1 VIDGVLERDGG
12 VKEGREDGPV
22 ERELDG
28 GVNDGREGVAGRTSG
43 LVSGGRDV
51 CGMPWR
57 EPKGEVGIAGRTSS
71 AFLKVDPGMGGRP
84 SAVADGLR
92 DEEEPLSETSGR
104 WLLPVPGKGRASGR
118 PKRERESD
126 GVLPV
131 RGVGD

>member
-1 VIDGVLERDGG
+1 M
-12 VKEGREDGPV
+12 
-22 ERELDG
+22 
-28 GVNDGREGVAGRTSG
+28 AGRTSG

-51 CGMPWR
+51 CGMPER

-92 DEEEPLSETSGR
+92 EEAGPLSETSGR
-104 WLLPVPGKGRASGR
+104 WLLPVPGRGRASGR
-118 PKRERESD
+118 PKPEREPD